1 MSFALPNAIWMQ
13 ALDAAD
19 ICVTIADARRDHLPL
34 IYVNP
39 AFSQTTGYTVE
50 EAIGRSCSFLQGPDT
65 DRETVRQMTG
75 ALSRGHSID
84 VEILN
89 YTKAG
94 EPFWN
99 ALSISPIHDPQG
111 ELLAFVGFQ
120 KNVTSRKQA
129 TAEQIH
135 SEKMSALGRF
145 ASGIAHE
152 VNSSLQPVVS
162 LPGLIKD
169 SLPKE
174 LNDEREWLDLIED
187 SGKSARSLLK
197 NVLSY
202 ARRET
207 EEADSSFDPVESVA
221 QAVACVRLQACD
233 TVRVEANIPA
243 ARRCGRVLGPGHALT
258 HAMIELGKN
267 AMYAMGNRGVLSIG
281 MTMEERR
288 ISIILADTGPGIP
301 EAARSRIFE
310 PFYTTKP
317 VGEGTGL
324 GLALVYSHISQLRG
338 TLAVETARSG
348 GAAFSISL
356 PVEHS
361 V

>member
-1 MSFALPNAIWMQ
+1 MSDALPNEIWMRS
-13 ALDAAD
+13 LDAAD
-19 ICVTIADARRDHLPL
+19 ISVTIADARRGQLPL

-39 AFSQTTGYTVE
+39 AFCQTTGYTVD
-50 EAIGRSCSFLQGPDT
+50 EAVGRSCSFLQGPGT

-99 ALSISPIHDPQG
+99 ALSISPIHDPEG
-111 ELLAFVGFQ
+111 GLLAFVGFQ
-120 KNVTSRKQA
+120 KDVTRRKLA

-145 ASGIAHE
+145 ASSIAHE

-169 SLPKE
+169 SLPAE
-174 LNDEREWLDLIED
+174 LKDEREWLDLIED
-187 SGKSARSLLK
+187 SGKSARGLLK
-197 NVLSY
+197 NVLTY
-202 ARRET
+202 ARREPD
-207 EEADSSFDPVESVA
+207 EAESSFDPVESVA
-221 QAVACVRLQACD
+221 QAVACVRLQASEAI
-233 TVRVEANIPA
+233 RIEANIPA

-258 HAMIELGKN
+258 NAMIELGNN
-267 AMYAMGNRGVLSIG
+267 AMHAMGNRGVLSIG
-281 MTMEERR
+281 MTLEENR
-288 ISIILADTGPGIP
+288 ISIILTDTGPGIP
-301 EAARSRIFE
+301 EAARSKIFE

-317 VGEGTGL
+317 IGEGTGL

-356 PVEHS
+356 PVQQP